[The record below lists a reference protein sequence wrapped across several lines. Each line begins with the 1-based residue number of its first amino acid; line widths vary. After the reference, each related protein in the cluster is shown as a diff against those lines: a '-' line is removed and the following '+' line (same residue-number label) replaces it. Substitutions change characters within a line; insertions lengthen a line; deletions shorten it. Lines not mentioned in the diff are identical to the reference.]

1 MKTFSVIAKV
11 VAALAAV
18 AGIVYVVA
26 TYGDKIVAWA
36 KNLLGKGCCCGD
48 CECAGCECN
57 DNGECT
63 CEFECDD
70 CECCD
75 CECDCEDECECE
87 ECDGECCCE
96 NECECCCE
104 SECECCEEAAEEAV
118 EATEKDFEA

>member
-1 MKTFSVIAKV
+1 MKTFRVIAKV

-18 AGIVYVVA
+18 AGVVYVVA

-36 KNLLGKGCCCGD
+36 KKLLGKGCCCGE

-57 DNGECT
+57 ENGECT
-63 CEFECDD
+63 CEFECDE

-75 CECDCEDECECE
+75 CGDECECD

-96 NECECCCE
+96 NECECC
-104 SECECCEEAAEEAV
+104 EEAAEEVV
-118 EATEKDFEA
+118 EASEKDFEA